1 MIIEHSKKEYLDA
14 LARLNEK
21 QCKENLFVN
30 ISDQDVFAEILRYR
44 VENR

>member
-1 MIIEHSKKEYLDA
+1 MVIEHSAKEYLDA

>member
-1 MIIEHSKKEYLDA
+1 MVIEHSTKEYLDA

-21 QCKENLFVN
+21 QCRENLFVN

-44 VENR
+44 AKNR